1 MVKVDFKDIKL
12 HEILSG
18 YHEYINGLM
27 FIDGWKKVENL
38 YNVLHSAL
46 GNLLRIRNSTTKDD
60 AIVYL
65 VLFYHDVLTMLSMF
79 KEYYGTNLLETLSD
93 ACIEDVDSKHL
104 RKIGLMFLNEV
115 ISETMHAVSD
125 FCVEFYNHVK
135 YEKKKDKNLLIKK
148 LCNVING
155 FRQLKS
161 VYEVSDEK
169 FLLYYLISIAC
180 KVRDYGYSLI
190 HKLYKLFTG
199 KDIVYIIRNI
209 ENVED
214 TFHKVLCI
222 VD

>member
-1 MVKVDFKDIKL
+1 MVEVDFKDVKL
-12 HEILSG
+12 HEILSK
-18 YHEYINGLM
+18 YNEYVNGLM

-38 YNVLHSAL
+38 YNVLHSSL
-46 GNLLRIRNSTTKDD
+46 GNLLKIRNSTTKDD

-65 VLFYHDVLTMLSMF
+65 VLFYHDVLTMLSIF
-79 KEYYGTNLLETLSD
+79 KEYYEANLLETLSD
-93 ACIEDVDSKHL
+93 ACVEDVNSKHL

-148 LCNVING
+148 LCKVING
-155 FRQLKS
+155 FTQLKS
-161 VYEVSDEK
+161 VYEVSDKK
-169 FLLYYLISIAC
+169 FLLYYLTSMAC
-180 KVRDYGYSLI
+180 KLRGDAYSLI
-190 HKLYKLFTG
+190 HTLYKLFSG
-199 KDIVYIIRNI
+199 KEIVYIIKNI